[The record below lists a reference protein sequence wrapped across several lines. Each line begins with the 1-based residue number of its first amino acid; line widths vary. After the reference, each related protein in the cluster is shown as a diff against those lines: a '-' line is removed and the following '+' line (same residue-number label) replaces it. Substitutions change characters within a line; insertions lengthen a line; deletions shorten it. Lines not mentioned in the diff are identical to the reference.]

1 MHTAS
6 LKLEVLCKRPD
17 ALVRLEAPCDGAW
30 TDPLAVLVLLVS
42 YMPLAH
48 AAGQLKIGRSQLH
61 RGCTDVGRWASKLQG
76 SLLLVIR
83 LASGADALQSPK
95 PINPKMPKCA
105 A

>member
-30 TDPLAVLVLLVS
+30 THPLAKLVLLVS

-48 AAGQLKIGRSQLH
+48 GGQPKNRLDIVAPRTHRHRALGFEAAVITAIGPPSIATAEPTQ
-61 RGCTDVGRWASKLQG
+61 
-76 SLLLVIR
+76 
-83 LASGADALQSPK
+83 
-95 PINPKMPKCA
+95 N
-105 A
+105 

>member
-30 TDPLAVLVLLVS
+30 TDPLAILVLLVS

-48 AAGQLKIGRSQLH
+48 AAPAKISQTA
-61 RGCTDVGRWASKLQG
+61 GAKACTDVERWDSKLQ
-76 SLLLVIR
+76 
-83 LASGADALQSPK
+83 
-95 PINPKMPKCA
+95 
-105 A
+105 

>member
-1 MHTAS
+1 MYTAS

-48 AAGQLKIGRSQLH
+48 AAGPQKNRSKPLRRGR
-61 RGCTDVGRWASKLQG
+61 TDVGRWNSKLQ
-76 SLLLVIR
+76 
-83 LASGADALQSPK
+83 
-95 PINPKMPKCA
+95 
-105 A
+105 